1 MSVGLGFTNIP
12 KITGHM
18 AYLFENGMFCLKTH
32 GPEVNY
38 RAQCPDGTG
47 IMNHEMVFGLQV
59 SVRLEL

>member
-18 AYLFENGMFCLKTH
+18 AYLFEKGMLGLETH
-32 GPEVNY
+32 GPEVDY
-38 RAQCPDGTG
+38 RTQCPDGTS

-59 SVRLEL
+59 SVRVEL